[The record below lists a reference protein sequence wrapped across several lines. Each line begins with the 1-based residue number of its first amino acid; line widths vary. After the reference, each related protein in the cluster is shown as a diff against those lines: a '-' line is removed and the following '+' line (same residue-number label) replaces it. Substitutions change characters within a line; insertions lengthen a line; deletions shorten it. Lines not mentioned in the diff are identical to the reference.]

1 MQAASTNQPKGPP
14 PRRKGLISSLLY
26 YRKFSTDPF
35 GFVGGRFDEYGD
47 VYRVDNADG
56 SALYVIRKAE
66 HIREVL
72 ATRSSKYR
80 KQHSAFERLSE
91 VLGDGLLTSDGD
103 NWKRQRR
110 LVQPGFHP
118 DRLREYSSAM
128 VQEAAAT
135 AASYQDGEVRDVSV
149 DMMELT
155 MRVVARTLFSHQVG
169 EESEMVGAAMMQVQE
184 SFSSPTQFLPEWM
197 PFPARNKGA
206 KALADL
212 DSVIYSLISERRN
225 EKPSKVHTDLL
236 QSLVDAVDEEG
247 DGKGLSEKELRD
259 QLMTLFLAGHET
271 TSNALTWTL
280 YLLSQN
286 PGAYKKLRDEV
297 DSVLDGRPVS
307 YEDLDSLPYGDQ
319 VIRES
324 MRLYPPVA
332 VMARKAHEDTEIGPY
347 SVAAGSEVVAWVY
360 LTHRD
365 PEYYPQP
372 GAFRPERFEES
383 KRAQLPKMAYLPFGG
398 GPRLCVGHAFAMLE
412 ARLILAT
419 LVQAVD
425 FSLVPGHHVV
435 PKLQITLGAKYGMK
449 MNIRR
454 RRVSSL
460 SPWGPL

>member
-1 MQAASTNQPKGPP
+1 MDATSQQPKGPP

-26 YRKFSTDPF
+26 YRNFSADPF
-35 GFVGGRFDEYGD
+35 GFVKERFAKYGD
-47 VYRVDNADG
+47 IYRVDNTDG
-56 SALYVIRKAE
+56 SALYVIRKPE

-72 ATRSSKYR
+72 ATKSAKYR

-91 VLGDGLLTSDGD
+91 ILGDGLLTSDGD

-118 DRLREYSSAM
+118 DRLREYSTAM
-128 VQEAAAT
+128 VEEAAAM
-135 AASYQDGEVRDVSV
+135 AKVWSDGEVRDVSV

-155 MRVVARTLFSHQVG
+155 MRVVARTLFSHRVD
-169 EESEMVGAAMMQVQE
+169 EESEMVGRAMMQLQE
-184 SFSSPTQFLPEWM
+184 SFSSPTQFLPSWI
-197 PFPARNKGA
+197 PVPARTRAG

-212 DSVIYSLISERRN
+212 DSVIYSLIAERRKEN
-225 EKPSKVHTDLL
+225 KSEKPTDLL

-297 DSVLDGRPVS
+297 DSVLAGRPVS
-307 YEDLDSLPYGDQ
+307 FEDLESMPYGEQ

-347 SVAAGSEVVAWVY
+347 SVAAGSEVIAWLY

-365 PEYYPQP
+365 PSLYPNP
-372 GAFRPERFEES
+372 EAFQPERFTAEEQA
-383 KRAQLPKMAYLPFGG
+383 KRPKMAYLPFGG

-419 LVQAVD
+419 IMQSVD
-425 FSLVPGHHVV
+425 FNLVPGHRVI
-435 PKLQITLGAKYGMK
+435 PKLQITLGSKHGMR
-449 MNIRR
+449 MRIRR
-454 RRVSSL
+454 RKDKAS
-460 SPWGPL
+460 